1 MGVHYNT
8 LICYVY
14 TGVVSIHGVS
24 QVALVAENLPA
35 KAGDAKDVGSISG
48 FGRSPE

>member
-14 TGVVSIHGVS
+14 TFAVSIHGVS

-35 KAGDAKDVGSISG
+35 NAGDAKDVGSIPG
-48 FGRSPE
+48 LGRPPE